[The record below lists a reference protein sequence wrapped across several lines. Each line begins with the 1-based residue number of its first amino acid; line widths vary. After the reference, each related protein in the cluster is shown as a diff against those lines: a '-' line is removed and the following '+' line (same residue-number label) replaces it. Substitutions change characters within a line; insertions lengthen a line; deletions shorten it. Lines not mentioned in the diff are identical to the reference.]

1 MITKANNDSQAQR
14 EPDYIR
20 YDCGGCGFET
30 MGGWRNNDV
39 CPKCNHKPMGR
50 TELYITPPAPV
61 ALTDEQIDAVLDSS
75 GNIAY
80 VIADKRERLRMFA
93 RDILRVSLQS
103 VSGYPET
110 LPCPVLL
117 EPGMRFGKGI
127 RTQTMLE
134 ALQRRAD
141 YYARL
146 DAMTPE
152 EQAELDARIAE
163 FESML
168 PQPVS
173 VVSGESISQPLTD
186 ALRDV
191 IAERQRQI
199 SVKGWTPEH
208 DDTYIGCELAAA
220 AISYI
225 EPVEAENYWPADWHD
240 GSFRPSDYRRNL
252 VKATALLVAELER
265 LDRISAESVLS
276 EVSDG
281 DVGDRQ

>member
-1 MITKANNDSQAQR
+1 MITKVNNDSLAHS

-30 MGGWRNNDV
+30 LGGWRNNDV

-61 ALTDEQIDAVLDSS
+61 ALTDEQIDAVLDSP

-117 EPGMRFGKGI
+117 EPGMHFGKGI

-163 FESML
+163 FESIL

-173 VVSGESISQPLTD
+173 GESVSQPLTD

-240 GSFRPSDYRRNL
+240 DSFRPSDYRRNL

-265 LDRISAESVLS
+265 LDRISATSVSS

-281 DVGDRQ
+281 DAEDRQ